1 MICIPGII
9 SELTRQIASRKRLLR
24 TEAKPKDL
32 DWRECCKLKI
42 KRQTWWPLQISE
54 VASKNPGFWIP
65 SKIRRQVMVEM
76 KIVSDPLVLCSFL
89 VWFRVSFCDCSRL
102 MISATHRLTSEP
114 VLESSTPEF
123 VIFYNYSLHS
133 KHESNDCIYMTSMT
147 SDDPLTSANQSI
159 SVVEQTLRHVR
170 VKRWRLS
177 WRKREIRRVRLNK
190 PTAASS
196 NWTNAK
202 CVKSIK
208 GTHGL
213 WSSRQWSRSRQS
225 PSETV
230 SIDTAFEVV
239 LIS

>member
-9 SELTRQIASRKRLLR
+9 SELTRQIASRRRLLR
-24 TEAKPKDL
+24 REAKPKDL

-123 VIFYNYSLHS
+123 VIFYNLQFTVYIRSTKAMIASIWPLWPL
-133 KHESNDCIYMTSMT
+133 MTRW
-147 SDDPLTSANQSI
+147 PL
-159 SVVEQTLRHVR
+159 QTNRY
-170 VKRWRLS
+170 
-177 WRKREIRRVRLNK
+177 
-190 PTAASS
+190 P
-196 NWTNAK
+196 
-202 CVKSIK
+202 
-208 GTHGL
+208 
-213 WSSRQWSRSRQS
+213 WSSRHFV
-225 PSETV
+225 T
-230 SIDTAFEVV
+230 
-239 LIS
+239 